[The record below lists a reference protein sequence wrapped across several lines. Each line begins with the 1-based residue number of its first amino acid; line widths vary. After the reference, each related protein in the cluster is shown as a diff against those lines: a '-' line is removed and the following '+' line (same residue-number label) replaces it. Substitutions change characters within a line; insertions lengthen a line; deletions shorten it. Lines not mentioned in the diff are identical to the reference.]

1 MIEIQTLLMFIMVL
15 TAVINLVA
23 QFVLGPASL
32 GALIAGNFGAGIP
45 VQLYVTPGAASKP
58 ITFPQSEYAIKGV
71 GDWWKVL
78 IMAFALAIFTAYMLT
93 LVTLIVSILATTTKA
108 ADDTISVPAT
118 NSENADML
126 KLKDL
131 SDLIAD
137 KEPRLKA
144 LSDEDKSAIKKLTE
158 ITFDLKTSADEK
170 MKLIDEIPETK
181 KLVAENRDL
190 VKDVVEGQQKVLDV
204 YEKEILPTLKSE
216 KTKEAIESF
225 INVLKNMAYKVA
237 TEGKES
243 FMEMMNNHID
253 KYGKGLDKTITT
265 EIEDTLAKIYAKKDE
280 VGLVEV
286 SKKLFDKVH
295 YIPFAVMI
303 I

>member
-1 MIEIQTLLMFIMVL
+1 M
-15 TAVINLVA
+15 
-23 QFVLGPASL
+23 
-32 GALIAGNFGAGIP
+32 
-45 VQLYVTPGAASKP
+45 
-58 ITFPQSEYAIKGV
+58 
-71 GDWWKVL
+71 
-78 IMAFALAIFTAYMLT
+78 LA
-93 LVTLIVSILATTTKA
+93 LVTLIVSILATTTA
-108 ADDTISVPAT
+108 APAT

-126 KLKDL
+126 KLKGL
-131 SDLIAD
+131 FDLIAD

-144 LSDEDKSAIKKLTE
+144 LSDEDKSAIRKLAE

-253 KYGKGLDKTITT
+253 KYGKGLDKAATTT
-265 EIEDTLAKIYAKKDE
+265 EIEGTLAKIYAKKDE
-280 VGLVEV
+280 VGLVGV